1 MKEPFYCL
9 LEGEVVENV
18 MTGYVSYFDCDSDSI
33 GLATELQ
40 ICSSVKID
48 FHWITDLY
56 FSENEFGCLKKDLSL
71 SGNDFYLI
79 CNRVEMNF

>member
-1 MKEPFYCL
+1 MQKTRQL
-9 LEGEVVENV
+9 LDLGLTKGGLSAFSESQC
-18 MTGYVSYFDCDSDSI
+18 TA

-40 ICSSVKID
+40 ICTSVKID
-48 FHWITDLY
+48 FHRSTDLY